1 MKTGS
6 PYARTDLGIGGTCL
20 PCLIKAG
27 PDEGTGGAGLP
38 FRHCMFFNVSGY
50 IGNRL

>member
-6 PYARTDLGIGGTCL
+6 PNTGTDHGSGGT
-20 PCLIKAG
+20 CLIKAG
-27 PDEGTGGAGLP
+27 PDEGTGLGGLP
-38 FRHCMFFNVSGY
+38 FRHCMLFNVSGY